1 MARASRGRMTSP
13 ALSQGI
19 LGLIMLRE
27 STEPLPPIL
36 VGVSVPAPRHVDWLL
51 EAKPE
56 TPENAMLNGI
66 SCTDSRQPSREAA
79 PTSRTAHSARAPS
92 YPYHVVSVPPFVT
105 CCVHTLMWHK
115 QAAGSGTFR
124 RHLLRLR
131 PSRARPSQLH
141 ISRRRASAWA
151 SPSVTIGN
159 PPNCPP
165 PSSSHDRAGVEQ
177 ARRLC
182 ADRSASVIPMHRS
195 RRHEPRRAQ
204 ARASTNLPFPPP
216 WLLEP
221 L

>member
-1 MARASRGRMTSP
+1 MAGASRGRMTSP

-56 TPENAMLNGI
+56 TLETAMLRGI

-165 PSSSHDRAGVEQ
+165 PSSSHDPGGCGASK
-177 ARRLC
+177 APLRRSLRIG
-182 ADRSASVIPMHRS
+182 DSH
-195 RRHEPRRAQ
+195 AQ
-204 ARASTNLPFPPP
+204 LPPP
-216 WLLEP
+216 
-221 L
+221 

>member
-1 MARASRGRMTSP
+1 MTSP

-19 LGLIMLRE
+19 PCLILLRE
-27 STEPLPPIL
+27 SPEPLPP
-36 VGVSVPAPRHVDWLL
+36 PHPRRRQRPSSSGVDWLL

-56 TPENAMLNGI
+56 TPEPAMLNGI
-66 SCTDSRQPSREAA
+66 RCTDSRPPSREAA
-79 PTSRTAHSARAPS
+79 PTSRTAHSTRVPS
-92 YPYHVVSVPPFVT
+92 YLPRRERPTARHP

-165 PSSSHDRAGVEQ
+165 PSSSHDPGGCGASK
-177 ARRLC
+177 APLRRSLRIG
-182 ADRSASVIPMHRS
+182 DSH
-195 RRHEPRRAQ
+195 AQ
-204 ARASTNLPFPPP
+204 LPPP
-216 WLLEP
+216 
-221 L
+221 